1 MAQYQSDCFQENI
14 VGSPI

>member
-1 MAQYQSDCFQENI
+1 MAQYQNDCFQENI